1 MTRNQKGFTLIELLI
16 VVAIIGILAAIA
28 IPNLLTAMQRS
39 KQKRTMADARTIA
52 TAWEARATDV
62 NRYNAAG
69 TISTVATC
77 TANAYPDLSGA
88 LAPTYI
94 KLLPPKDG
102 WSNQWRF
109 RTDVAFAQA
118 TPSQNYL
125 VWSAAK
131 DGTSDGSA
139 GFEGTPNGG
148 ATTNFNND
156 IIFSNGVFLQYPEGA
171 QTQ

>member
-1 MTRNQKGFTLIELLI
+1 MNRKQKGFTLIELLI

-39 KQKRTMADARTIA
+39 KQKRTMADMRTVA

-69 TISTVATC
+69 AVVVTNTITQLT
-77 TANAYPDLSGA
+77 DA

-102 WSNQWRF
+102 WGNPWMF
-109 RTDVAFAQA
+109 ETDFAFTATEAAQEYEV
-118 TPSQNYL
+118 TSYG
-125 VWSAAK
+125 K
-131 DGTSDGSA
+131 DGKIDTA
-139 GFEGTPNGG
+139 VIGG

-156 IIFSNGVFLQYPEGA
+156 IIFSNGVFTQYPEGA